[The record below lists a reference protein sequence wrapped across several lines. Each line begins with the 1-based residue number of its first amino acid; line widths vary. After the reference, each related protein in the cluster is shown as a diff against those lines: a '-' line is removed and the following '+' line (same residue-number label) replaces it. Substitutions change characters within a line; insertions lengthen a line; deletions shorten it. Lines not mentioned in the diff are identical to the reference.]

1 MDIATH
7 PSDASPLYL
16 QLAAHYLG
24 AIDTGALKP
33 GDRMP
38 SVRSLTKLHQVS
50 LSTALQACRHLEE
63 KGWLEARARSGYY
76 VCRPRRLALQPSS
89 EPAIP
94 ARIDAAQFLG
104 IHERVSDFLARCEQ
118 HSLRLNLAQAFGSPD
133 AYPAAAL
140 KNAATRALRLHP
152 DVLVN
157 PTPWHG
163 EQGFR
168 TVLARRAL
176 ESGMRLTADD
186 IVVTHGCTEAMN
198 LALRA
203 VTQSGDTV
211 AVESPCYFGL
221 LQIIQ
226 SLGLRSIEIPT
237 SPQTGMSVEALEL
250 ALQTQPIK
258 AVVVIPNFQ
267 NPLGSVM
274 PDAKKAAMVALCA
287 QYGVALIEDDTY
299 AALGD
304 EDQPLRAVKS
314 WDEDGGVIHCASL
327 HKTLAPG
334 MRLGWISGGRWHA
347 RVKMLK
353 YAQSRPND
361 TFLQLTASE
370 FMASPAFD
378 RHLNRLRRV
387 LRARRSAV
395 AEAIATHFPA
405 ETRLAMPQGGMLLWV
420 QLPVLR
426 DPRAVFDTA
435 LREGIRYAPGWIF
448 SNSDR
453 YDNYLRINCG
463 IPYTPEVEAAIRRL
477 AVIVEQGR
485 A

>member
-1 MDIATH
+1 MDL
-7 PSDASPLYL
+7 ASPPALLYL

-24 AIDTGALKP
+24 AIESGALSP

-89 EPAIP
+89 EPALP
-94 ARIDAAQFLG
+94 ACIDAAQFLG

-133 AYPAAAL
+133 SYPAAAL

-152 DVLVN
+152 DVLVS

-176 ESGMRLTADD
+176 ESGMRLIADD

-203 VTQSGDTV
+203 VTQPGDTV

-221 LQIIQ
+221 LQILQ
-226 SLGLRSIEIPT
+226 SHGLRSIEVPT
-237 SPQTGMSVEALEL
+237 SPQSGMSVEALEL

-274 PDAKKAAMVALCA
+274 PDAKKAAMVALCK
-287 QYGVALIEDDTY
+287 QYEVALIEDDTY
-299 AALGD
+299 AALSDD
-304 EDQPLRAVKS
+304 ELSLRALKS

-361 TFLQLTASE
+361 TLLQLTASE
-370 FMASPAFD
+370 FMASPAYD
-378 RHLNRLRRV
+378 RHLNRLRRL

-395 AEAIATHFPA
+395 AESIATHFPA
-405 ETRLAMPQGGMLLWV
+405 GTRLAMPQGGMLLWI
-420 QLPVLR
+420 QLPPLR

-435 LREGIRYAPGWIF
+435 LREGVRVAPGWIF

-463 IPYTPEVEAAIRRL
+463 IPFTPEFDAAIRRL
-477 AVIVEQGR
+477 AEIVRSQL

>member
-1 MDIATH
+1 MNAPNDPA
-7 PSDASPLYL
+7 PLYL
-16 QLAAHYLG
+16 RLAGHYLG
-24 AIDTGALKP
+24 AIESGALTP

-38 SVRSLTKLHQVS
+38 SVRALTRLHQVS
-50 LSTALQACRHLEE
+50 LSTALQACRYLEE
-63 KGWLEARARSGYY
+63 KGWLEARERSGYF

-89 EPAIP
+89 EPALP
-94 ARIDAAQFLG
+94 SQIDAAQFLG

-118 HSLRLNLAQAFGSPD
+118 YSLRLNLAQAFGSPD

-140 KNAATRALRLHP
+140 KNAAVRALRLQP

-163 EQGFR
+163 EPGFR
-168 TVLARRAL
+168 GVLARRAL

-203 VTQSGDTV
+203 VAQSGDTV

-221 LQIIQ
+221 LQIVQ
-226 SLGLRSIEIPT
+226 SLGLRSIEVPT
-237 SPQTGMSVEALEL
+237 SPQSGMSIEALEL

-274 PDAKKAAMVALCA
+274 PDARKAAMVALCA

-304 EDQPLRAVKS
+304 DEQVLRALKS

-347 RVKMLK
+347 RIKMLK

-361 TFLQLTASE
+361 TLLQLTARE
-370 FMASPAFD
+370 FMASAAFD
-378 RHLNRLRRV
+378 RHLNRLRRL
-387 LRARRSAV
+387 LRARRTAV
-395 AEAIATHFPA
+395 AESIATHFPA
-405 ETRLAMPQGGMLLWV
+405 QTRLSMPQGGMLLWV
-420 QLPVLR
+420 QLPPLR
-426 DPRAVFDTA
+426 DPRAVFETA
-435 LREGIRYAPGWIF
+435 LREGVRVAPGWIF

-453 YDNYLRINCG
+453 YDNYVRINCG
-463 IPYTPEVEAAIRRL
+463 IPFTPEFEAGIRRL
-477 AVIVEQGR
+477 AEIVREGLV
-485 A
+485 